1 MIRPFIT
8 TTSIETQRAGSIVE
22 TLKMLKLLFV
32 DTCTLMPL
40 RNSHRS
46 RTSLSHVGSA
56 AYRNVLRNHLW
67 IGLCPVPTLS
77 EPVGPSSSHFGLLI
91 GDCFVVVV
99 VLLLLYSVVFGTQ
112 SRRSQ
117 TLLFKDKPLC
127 RGSAAYRK
135 FLLNLCGS
143 ECVQCPRC
151 PIR

>member
-77 EPVGPSSSHFGLLI
+77 EPVGPTSSHFGLLI
-91 GDCFVVVV
+91 EDCCVVVV
-99 VLLLLYSVVFGTQ
+99 FSLIRNPES
-112 SRRSQ
+112 S
-117 TLLFKDKPLC
+117 KPNPIVQGQASLQRLRC
-127 RGSAAYRK
+127 
-135 FLLNLCGS
+135 LS
-143 ECVQCPRC
+143 EVPS
-151 PIR
+151 